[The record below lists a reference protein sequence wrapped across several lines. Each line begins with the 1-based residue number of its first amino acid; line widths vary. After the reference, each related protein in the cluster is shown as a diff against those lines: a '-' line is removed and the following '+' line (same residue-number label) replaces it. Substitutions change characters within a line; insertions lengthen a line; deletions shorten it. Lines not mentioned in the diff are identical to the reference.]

1 MFIVIEGLDG
11 TGKSTIAKTL
21 ATALNA
27 ELLATPDASLKK
39 ARPIIDAAY
48 ENQPLA
54 RQLFYASSV
63 LHLSEK
69 VKELIKEGQTVVVD
83 RYWLSTQVYHSWK
96 CNGQH
101 LQLIEVEK
109 NIQPPDLTIYLS
121 LPLTNRISRLG
132 DRMDNT
138 PEDNLTLT
146 KEADDKL
153 NQTYKSFSGSN
164 VTGQWL
170 EVDVTGDINGIVKV
184 IMLKVNTLN
193 YK

>member
-69 VKELIKEGQTVVVD
+69 IKGLMAEEKSVIVD
-83 RYWLSTQVYHSWK
+83 RYWLST
-96 CNGQH
+96 G
-101 LQLIEVEK
+101 LPQLVWV
-109 NIQPPDLTIYLS
+109 
-121 LPLTNRISRLG
+121 R
-132 DRMDNT
+132 
-138 PEDNLTLT
+138 
-146 KEADDKL
+146 
-153 NQTYKSFSGSN
+153 F
-164 VTGQWL
+164 
-170 EVDVTGDINGIVKV
+170 
-184 IMLKVNTLN
+184 
-193 YK
+193 